1 MGCFYNSEV
10 GSVNVKVRSRG
21 YKVRVTNGPQLVGL
35 SLHEPYPPQHPSAFL
50 RSMLVV
56 TCVPVQT
63 EPVSLCHFREF
74 YPASIDTEGYLN
86 SEKMFNFVIEVIENR
101 FTVFVFLMCSPLHMI
116 CDNSQLKV

>member
-10 GSVNVKVRSRG
+10 GSVKVKVRSRG
-21 YKVRVTNGPQLVGL
+21 YKVRVAYGPQPVGL
-35 SLHEPYPPQHPSAFL
+35 SLHEPYPPEYPSAFP
-50 RSMLVV
+50 RSMLIV

-63 EPVSLCHFREF
+63 GPASLCHFREF

-86 SEKMFNFVIEVIENR
+86 LEKMFNFVIENR

-116 CDNSQLKV
+116 SGNSQLKV